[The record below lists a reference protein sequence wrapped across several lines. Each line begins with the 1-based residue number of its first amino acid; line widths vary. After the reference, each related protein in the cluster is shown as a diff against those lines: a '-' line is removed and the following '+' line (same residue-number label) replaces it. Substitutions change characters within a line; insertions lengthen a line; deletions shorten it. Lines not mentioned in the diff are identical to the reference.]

1 MPSVDFLRRV
11 ETFVQVADAGSL
23 SRAARSLRVSVAAI
37 SRQIAGLE
45 SELGARLLV
54 RTTRSLRLTEE
65 GQLFRPRAIRLLS
78 EAAEAR
84 ASIRPE
90 LAVAGRLV
98 VSASVT
104 LGVLRLVPELP
115 ALLAKHPGLR
125 LELRLEDR
133 SVDIA
138 AEGVDVAV
146 RGGRAPPDT
155 ARLVARAVA
164 LYRCF
169 VVASETYL
177 RERGVPRTLGQL
189 ANHAAIVG
197 PSSPSTW
204 QFIRSEKPIA
214 VPILPVLR
222 VGTVLG
228 IRAAAIAGLGLAVL
242 PHFAIA
248 DDLEAGRLRAILPS
262 ASLVPMPVCAVY
274 RAELRGSAKVD
285 AFVAHL
291 RATLPTAPAGTNP
304 PAGHA
309 SLNRRR

>member
-1 MPSVDFLRRV
+1 VDFLRRV
-11 ETFVQVADAGSL
+11 ESFVQVADAGSL
-23 SRAARSLRVSVAAI
+23 SRAARSLRVSVPAI
-37 SRQIAGLE
+37 SRQIAALE

-54 RTTRSLRLTEE
+54 RTTRSLRLTDE
-65 GQLFRPRAIRLLS
+65 GQLFRQRAIRLLS

-84 ASIRPE
+84 ASVRPE
-90 LAVAGRLV
+90 LAMAGRLV

-115 ALLAKHPGLR
+115 ALFAKHPGLR

-138 AEGVDVAV
+138 AEGIDVAV

-155 ARLVARAVA
+155 ASLVARALA
-164 LYRCF
+164 TYRCF

-177 RERGVPRTLGQL
+177 RERGAPRTLGQL

-197 PSSPSTW
+197 TSSPSTW
-204 QFIRSEKPIA
+204 TFIRNEKPIA
-214 VPILPVLR
+214 VPIRPVLR

-248 DDLEAGRLRAILPS
+248 DDLEAGRLRAILPG
-262 ASLVPMPVCAVY
+262 ASLAPMPVCAIY

-285 AFVAHL
+285 GFVAYL
-291 RATLPTAPAGTNP
+291 RATLPTVPLRTTNP
-304 PAGHA
+304 SALGSRDA
-309 SLNRRR
+309 R